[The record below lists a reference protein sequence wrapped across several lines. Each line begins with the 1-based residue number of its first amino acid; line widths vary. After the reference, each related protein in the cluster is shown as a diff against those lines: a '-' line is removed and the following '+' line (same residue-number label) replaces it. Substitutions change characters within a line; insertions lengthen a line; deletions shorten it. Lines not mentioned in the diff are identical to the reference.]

1 MGFSVFIH
9 RVLEDFMSRIFI
21 AAAAFCLLMSAGS
34 PVRAADAW
42 GCSFEKCLQVCAK
55 LAGKNC
61 SMYCNNR
68 LADKRRDKIC
78 S

>member
-1 MGFSVFIH
+1 MF
-9 RVLEDFMSRIFI
+9 RIIGPAALALILI
-21 AAAAFCLLMSAGS
+21 AGGATSE
-34 PVRAADAW
+34 VRAADAW
-42 GCSFEKCLQVCAK
+42 GCSFDKCIQVCTK

-61 SMYCNNR
+61 SKYCNDR